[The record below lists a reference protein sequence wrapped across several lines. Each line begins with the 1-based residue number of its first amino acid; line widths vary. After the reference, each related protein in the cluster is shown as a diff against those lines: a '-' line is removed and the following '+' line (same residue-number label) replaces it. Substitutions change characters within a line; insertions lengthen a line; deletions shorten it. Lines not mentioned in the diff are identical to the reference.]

1 MNRTAPAYITKL
13 FVGVFMS
20 VKTPML
26 QSETTLYYWMMVESI
41 QISRKRLV
49 VQSMVV
55 KSPLYLTG
63 NLPSDQ

>member
-13 FVGVFMS
+13 FVGVFTS